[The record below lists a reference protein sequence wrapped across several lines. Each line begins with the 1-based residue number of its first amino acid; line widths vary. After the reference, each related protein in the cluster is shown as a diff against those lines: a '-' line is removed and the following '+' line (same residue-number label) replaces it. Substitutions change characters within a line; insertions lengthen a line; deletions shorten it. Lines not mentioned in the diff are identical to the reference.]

1 MREKMKGDSLNGN
14 SRLEVFCEK
23 SVWKNIVKFTRKHLC
38 CSTILIKL
46 QAYRLQ
52 LYEKKTQAQIF
63 SSEF

>member
-23 SVWKNIVKFTRKHLC
+23 SVRKNIVKCTRKHLS
-38 CSTILIKL
+38 CSTILVKL